1 MSKEQPIIIIG
12 GGLTGVTTLY
22 ELVSRNIPAILIDS
36 ESAVAQG
43 TSYANGGVL
52 HPSLP
57 DPWNTP
63 NIAPVLLASLFDRNA
78 PIKLHLAQVPALLGW
93 GMQFLRNSVLSR
105 HLAITQANFDLANY
119 STRQTDAL
127 QQFLGLKF
135 EDAAPGTLK
144 IFRNPQER
152 EAALRLADF
161 LAPQGLTHQLL
172 DRDALLTREPSVA
185 NATTPI
191 SGALLFPDDRIG
203 NARLFCAQLAE
214 HAIARGGEIR
224 YATTAKQLL
233 VKNGQLV
240 GVRLAEEDLFG
251 QVVICAGV
259 GAPKLTAQL
268 GVKLPIRP
276 AKGYSITLK
285 ADQLTVAQPVHPLV
299 DASLHIAV
307 TPLGQHL
314 RVLGMAEFIGMDRQL
329 DPHRVT
335 MLRQFFEQLLPDVAE
350 QLDWQTAEN
359 WCGLRPMS
367 SDGRPFIGPTPM
379 QGLWLNCGHGHLGWT
394 KAVGSARLLADQI
407 AGRKPEINP
416 APFAYDK
423 RQRLSI
429 FA

>member
-1 MSKEQPIIIIG
+1 MSKQQPIIIIG

-22 ELVSRNIPAILIDS
+22 ELVSRNIPAILIDR
-36 ESAVAQG
+36 ENAIAQG

-78 PIKLHLAQVPALLGW
+78 PMKLHWAQVPRLLGW
-93 GMQFLRNSVLSR
+93 GMEFLRNSVMSR

-127 QQFLGLKF
+127 KQFLGLQF

-144 IFRNPQER
+144 IFRSPEER

-161 LAPQGLTHQLL
+161 LNPQGLTHQVL
-172 DRDALLTREPSVA
+172 DRDALLKREPSVA

-203 NARLFCAQLAE
+203 NARLFCERLAE
-214 HAIARGGEIR
+214 QATALGGEIR
-224 YATTAKQLL
+224 YATTVEKLL

-240 GVRLAEEDLFG
+240 GVRLAEEELYG

-259 GAPKLTAQL
+259 GAPQLTAPL
-268 GVKLPIRP
+268 GVDLPIRP

-285 ADQLTVAQPVHPLV
+285 AEGHTAPQPVHPLV

-314 RVLGMAEFIGMDRQL
+314 RVLGMAEFIGMDRQI
-329 DPHRVT
+329 DPHRVN
-335 MLRQFFEQLLPDVAE
+335 MLRRFFEQLLPDVAA
-350 QLDWQTAEN
+350 QLDWQAAEN

-367 SDGRPFIGPTPM
+367 SDGRPFIGPTPL

-407 AGRKPEINP
+407 AGKEPEINA

-423 RQRLSI
+423 RRRGSI
-429 FA
+429 FH